1 MGAQQRLIVGKV
13 VVALKDALVNR
24 GMAEKLITYTPRYNA
39 FIQGG
44 AYNSNQF
51 RTDGEGID
59 IVEYVVANSAY
70 GVDAINFVHYMMY
83 DINAQEGF
91 KNAPQEYFVE
101 EHYDA
106 VIQSSLDYIPAS
118 KIVIGFESGPQA
130 YTGVSGGVE
139 HEKNIIS
146 YIMDRVGGV
155 MFWAAN
161 EAAIASN
168 GVTIGTNS
176 GTLAAYAAEEYS
188 RRNQQ

>member
-1 MGAQQRLIVGKV
+1 MG
-13 VVALKDALVNR
+13 
-24 GMAEKLITYTPRYNA
+24 
-39 FIQGG
+39 GG

-59 IVEYVVANSAY
+59 IVEYVVANSAH

-91 KNAPQEYFVE
+91 KNAPQGYFVK

-118 KIVIGFESGPQA
+118 KIVIGL
-130 YTGVSGGVE
+130 E

-168 GVTIGTNS
+168 GETIGTNS